1 MEDDKIIE
9 KVVDKETSN
18 ITYSKEPLIAMDT
31 YNIVEFAKIPVPAVI
46 DTTIYKDTSTDIIRI
61 NSKSVEDI
69 NKFKDEWINRRK
81 RLKKRLY
88 NKNTEE

>member
-1 MEDDKIIE
+1 
-9 KVVDKETSN
+9 
-18 ITYSKEPLIAMDT
+18 MDT

-46 DTTIYKDTSTDIIRI
+46 DTTIYKDTLTDIIRI